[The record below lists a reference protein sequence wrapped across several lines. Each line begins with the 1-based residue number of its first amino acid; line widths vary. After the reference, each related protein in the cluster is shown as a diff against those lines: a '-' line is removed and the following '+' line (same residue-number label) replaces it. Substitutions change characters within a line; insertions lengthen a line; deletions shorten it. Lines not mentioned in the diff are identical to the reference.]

1 MRSLRWLRMHS
12 VDARAEHL
20 HVHVRA
26 CTRAHTQDTQ
36 SHACTHTHARMHM
49 RMDTSARSAGSTALG
64 QLSPIAALAAAS
76 RCKVTAWPGAGEAL
90 STAEYF
96 DGSHWAVLPPMRD
109 ARLGCT
115 LVRLHRLDA
124 VPRRTPTRT
133 RMHAHILSPHT
144 PRAKAR

>member
-1 MRSLRWLRMHS
+1 MYTR
-12 VDARAEHL
+12 E
-20 HVHVRA
+20 HVRA
-26 CTRAHTQDTQ
+26 HTHKIH
-36 SHACTHTHARMHM
+36 SRTHTHARMHM